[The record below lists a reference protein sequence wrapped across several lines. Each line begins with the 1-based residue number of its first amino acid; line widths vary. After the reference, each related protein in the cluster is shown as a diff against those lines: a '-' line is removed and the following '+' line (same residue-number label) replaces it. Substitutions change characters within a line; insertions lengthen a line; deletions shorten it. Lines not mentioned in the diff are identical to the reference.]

1 MRSAASTQA
10 ISDLATVSRVV
21 HGHNWRDLSEWAA
34 TIEGLADLTD
44 EQIEDVVALLAVS

>member
-1 MRSAASTQA
+1 MRSAYGTQLA
-10 ISDLATVSRVV
+10 SDLQTVSRVV

-44 EQIEDVVALLAVS
+44 EQIEDVVAHPAVS